1 MWISKKRF
9 KELEEKCKRL
19 EQIQDNQNN
28 YLDRIDRIER
38 IMRNARD
45 GKVTY
50 VRKDRS
56 CASLRDYNLDELYYI
71 YLDNLEYEISVPFLQ
86 RIYDVKRTKNKDVI
100 IVMSREETTDEDLV
114 YCNFIIDLQSGD
126 KVEITLDEVKKLKI

>member
-45 GKVTY
+45 GEVTY
-50 VRKDRS
+50 VRKNKP

-71 YLDNLEYEISVPFLQ
+71 YLDNLEYEISVSFLQ

>member
-45 GKVTY
+45 GEVTY
-50 VRKDRS
+50 VRKNKP
-56 CASLRDYNLDELYYI
+56 CASLRDYNYELYYI

-126 KVEITLDEVKKLKI
+126 KVEIDLDDTKNIV